1 MSTPAAQTGELTEEE
16 AEAMAEALA
25 GLEENPKP
33 LTMEDL
39 VRDYGVMP
47 PMMAMSACQDNDR
60 EARGLTLIQNEDNE
74 NNERTH
80 TPDNDLDRIP
90 QGGPIEVSFYLE
102 EDQMPRYNAYLAV
115 RAYHVSASISAA
127 QLDVYH
133 NSDIEY
139 MTNHDKFMEAR
150 QKGEIKTHE
159 GDNTRYHISILG
171 SLEGTWREWSI
182 TVLEIPL
189 DKLEVGWNTFS
200 IYADDGINIPVDW
213 FQLIL
218 DGGSPEAPPEEETEV
233 QPADIQLTFDDFFW
247 HLTASGVN
255 QRFLQTVFYM
265 HIKGDPNEEYTVI
278 IQSYG
283 PWENLFAENIDI
295 YPQINCDREL
305 EARIKDGNP
314 QGVQW
319 SSVEEARAK
328 TWLDTSDTS
337 SDLYK
342 FEGNTSV
349 RTLGPVRSISDMDG
363 DYTIRADLYDS
374 QGNWVATDSITYTL
388 VRYETVWDGFTN
400 MGVVCEYIIPPT
412 MTYTLD
418 NSYLTRDDVNITLTA
433 RTVQDGQEVI
443 RVIAPD
449 GSVLQQSGEPVTDG
463 QSGAITYTYAP
474 YTATNDGIY
483 TFEVV
488 WQDADGEEQS
498 TDFPI
503 MINTIDQTGPDIPD
517 TAVTVLEDTAQA
529 DVVAAVKAAVS
540 ITDADSGVKRV
551 TWDFSDNIAA
561 EPGNKVVTVTAWDN
575 AGNKSERGITVTV
588 TPRPLSL
595 TLDAVS
601 GDDINAG
608 FSLGATLNY
617 TGGKTIT
624 DYGFVWGTMQYP
636 TTEICNGKASV
647 GTSIDKG
654 GSFKHTITDAAP
666 GYTYYVRAYV
676 TTADGQT
683 YYSSSQQTFATGAS
697 PYGTFT
703 IANNGDSST
712 FTITRTGGTKGAQ
725 TVYYRTVNGSVIADV
740 HFEGVSGRQGAVCG
754 CQETATVTI
763 TELEAVGTYNNQ
775 PATAYA
781 NAGRTYQVE
790 IYRVTGGGTID
801 GDNGGSSDFAART
814 IPVNDNYTVG
824 REIFNAY
831 QEVVISGETQ
841 HGDYDADNLGWS
853 DDNAI
858 GLAAQDV
865 PVVIDDL
872 IAKSDYWR
880 SVADDISYYFT
891 MRIREQESGYQNI
904 QAAVGGS
911 IDTSFYP
918 YEADNEGDYRDN
930 ATDDTFK
937 EMYGDNT
944 FYALDHYPN
953 GSAFYATI
961 LEHGGGTKDTSW
973 DDYAFP
979 FQADPNQPDDG
990 RREYTKTGFYDG
1002 QQDHFSLPAD
1012 TEQVTLGFGASGN
1025 GSDKWYSSNVTHYF
1039 KVNDTHEPQCI
1050 GVAAPLGSYRAGD
1063 TVTISLIFDEIVD
1076 SQNSTGSALGALNI
1090 ETTWGTFQ
1098 YAGGADTNIL
1108 YFTGTIGS
1116 DVADG
1121 TGLVVNSLNGIESIK
1136 DMSEATG
1143 NAKLV

>member
-1 MSTPAAQTGELTEEE
+1 MLYFGAVHVVFAGSDAGDCSAGGETGGPAEEEDVNTGGETGGLTEEE

-25 GLEENPKP
+25 GLEETPKP

-47 PMMAMSACQDNDR
+47 PMMTMSAGQDNDR

-189 DKLEVGWNTFS
+189 DKLVVGWNTFS

-255 QRFLQTVFYM
+255 QRSLQTVFYM

-319 SSVEEARAK
+319 SSIEEARAK

-363 DYTIRADLYDS
+363 DYIIRADLYDS
-374 QGNWVATDSITYTL
+374 QGNWVATDSITYTV
-388 VRYETVWDGFTN
+388 VRYETVWDDFTN

-418 NSYLTRDDVNITLTA
+418 NSYLTRDDVNITLTV

-449 GSVLQQSGEPVTDG
+449 GKVLQQSGEPVTDG
-463 QSGAITYTYAP
+463 QSGAITYTYEP
-474 YTATNDGIY
+474 YIATNDGIY

-503 MINTIDQTGPDIPD
+503 MINTIDQMGPDIPD
-517 TAVTVLEDTAQA
+517 TTVTVLEDTAQT
-529 DVVAAVKAAVS
+529 DVIAAVTAAVS
-540 ITDADSGVKRV
+540 ITDADSGVKDV
-551 TWDFSDNIAA
+551 KWDFPENIAA
-561 EPGNKVVTVTAWDN
+561 EPGNKAVTVTAWDN

-595 TLDAVS
+595 TLNAVS
-601 GDDINAG
+601 GDINAG

-617 TGGKTIT
+617 TGGKTIA

-647 GTSIDKG
+647 GQTIGKG
-654 GSFKHTITDAAP
+654 DSFDYTITDAAP

-683 YYSSSQQTFATGAS
+683 YYSSSQQTFVTGAS

-703 IANNGDSST
+703 IANNGDSSI

-725 TVYYRTVNGSVIADV
+725 TVYYRTVNGSAIADV
-740 HFEGVSGRQGAVCG
+740 HFEGVAAGRVQFAEG
-754 CQETATVTI
+754 QETATVTI
-763 TELEAVGTYNNQ
+763 TELEAGGTYNNQ

-781 NAGRTYQVE
+781 NADRTYQVE

-801 GDNGGSSDFAART
+801 GGNGGSSDFAART

-841 HGDYDADNLGWS
+841 RGDYDDDNLGWS

-865 PVVIDDL
+865 PVVIDDV
-872 IAKSDYWR
+872 IPKSDYWR

-918 YEADNEGDYRDN
+918 FEGDYRDN
-930 ATDDTFK
+930 TSDQ
-937 EMYGDNT
+937 T
-944 FYALDHYPN
+944 FYEKYGSDPFKALDNYPN
-953 GSAFYATI
+953 GSAFYAT
-961 LEHGGGTKDTSW
+961 LFEHGGSKNTSTW

-1039 KVNDTHEPQCI
+1039 KVNDTHDRSASAWPRRW
-1050 GVAAPLGSYRAGD
+1050 AATAP
-1063 TVTISLIFDEIVD
+1063 
-1076 SQNSTGSALGALNI
+1076 
-1090 ETTWGTFQ
+1090 
-1098 YAGGADTNIL
+1098 
-1108 YFTGTIGS
+1108 
-1116 DVADG
+1116 
-1121 TGLVVNSLNGIESIK
+1121 
-1136 DMSEATG
+1136 ATRSPSR
-1143 NAKLV
+1143 